1 MAEQNEKDSVQT
13 TSGSG
18 EHREKDLSIMDY
30 SKAMGKLMD
39 IVCICKNIV
48 FFLAIDSQKFAG
60 NHIMLRRI
68 QINLKF
74 HLRRKIL
81 L

>member
-1 MAEQNEKDSVQT
+1 MFPRIIGAETGSNELVCRRFLPYIT
-13 TSGSG
+13 
-18 EHREKDLSIMDY
+18 
-30 SKAMGKLMD
+30 AMGKLMN

-60 NHIMLRRI
+60 NHIILRSI
-68 QINLKF
+68 QVNLKF

>member
-1 MAEQNEKDSVQT
+1 MFPRIISAETGSNELVCRRFFPYIT
-13 TSGSG
+13 
-18 EHREKDLSIMDY
+18 
-30 SKAMGKLMD
+30 AMGKLMD